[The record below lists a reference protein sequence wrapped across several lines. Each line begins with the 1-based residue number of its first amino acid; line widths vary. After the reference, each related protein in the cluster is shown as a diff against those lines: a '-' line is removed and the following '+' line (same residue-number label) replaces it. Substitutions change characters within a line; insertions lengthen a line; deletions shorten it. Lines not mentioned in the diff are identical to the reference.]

1 MYTCSSNAEMSNM
14 YVQYIIISEMVYL
27 CTVFGEHVV
36 IHCALNFHFF
46 IDYDAMYKKSIEDP
60 EPFWSE
66 QGNRFLVWDEPFAKA
81 DNCSKEK
88 GTISWFAGGKLN
100 VSSKFF
106 SFNCMIQRLPP
117 V

>member
-1 MYTCSSNAEMSNM
+1 
-14 YVQYIIISEMVYL
+14 
-27 CTVFGEHVV
+27 
-36 IHCALNFHFF
+36 
-46 IDYDAMYKKSIEDP
+46 MYKKSIEDP

-106 SFNCMIQRLPP
+106 FFQLHDSNITTCVSIELIKKYSLFITPAYSVKYSFCRKLS
-117 V
+117 